1 MNGIPALIVSF
12 FLVGSVSALAQSH
25 PQHPGRPHGPDHV
38 RPTSLTH
45 EQVHGLLGNWHGTSS
60 SAGHDAQKLH
70 LAVSADKEG
79 KVTFKMN
86 ASPVIGI
93 GAARDLAMEGNTIQ
107 WTQDVSGTP
116 CKARAV
122 LTPATATLTETMK
135 GAMTCQQ
142 GEIAFELQK
151 TKA

>member
-1 MNGIPALIVSF
+1 MKRIAALIVSF
-12 FLVGSVSALAQSH
+12 VLVSNVPALAQSH

-45 EQVHGLLGNWHGTSS
+45 EQVHGLLGNWHGTSR

-70 LAVSADKEG
+70 LAVSADKDG
-79 KVTFKMN
+79 NVTFKMN
-86 ASPVIGI
+86 AAAAIRI
-93 GAARDLAMEGNTIQ
+93 GAARDLAIEGDTLQ
-107 WTQDVSGTP
+107 WTQDVSGMP
-116 CKARAV
+116 CKARAI
-122 LTPATATLTETMK
+122 LSPATATLGETMK

-151 TKA
+151 TKP